1 MFSGFYLEII
11 LAIKVTISVAVGAS
25 VFGIIIGLVSALLE
39 FQPRNGLAIKLINM
53 FIRGIPEILILFVIY
68 FGITAVISKISGS
81 YFEINPLTAGIIA
94 LGIIFQ
100 AYAAE
105 VFIAA
110 FNAIDKGEIKAAQAL
125 GMTNTSCF
133 IAIILPQIGRHALP
147 GLFNLW
153 LVILKDSSIVS
164 LIGLN
169 DMTNQAQIAANQSF
183 EPFTYYGFVGLLY
196 LGLTA
201 ISQIIYKGLN
211 HWFSRGHYA

>member
-1 MFSGFYLEII
+1 MLSGFYLEII
-11 LAIKVTISVAVGAS
+11 LAIKVTLAVAIGAS
-25 VFGIIIGLVSALLE
+25 VFGIILGLLNAVIES
-39 FQPRNGLAIKLINM
+39 QPKFGFVVKLFNM
-53 FIRGIPEILILFVIY
+53 LIRGLPEILVLFAIY
-68 FGITAVISKISGS
+68 FGLTALISQITGN
-81 YFEINPLTAGIIA
+81 YFEINALTAGIIA

-110 FNAIDKGEIKAAQAL
+110 FNAIDQGEIQAAQAL
-125 GMTNTSCF
+125 GMTKFDCF
-133 IAIILPQIGRHALP
+133 RYIILPQVWSHALP

-153 LVILKDSSIVS
+153 LVVLKDSSIVS

-169 DMTNQAQIAANQSF
+169 DMTNNAQIAANQSF

-201 ISQIIYKGLN
+201 VSQLIYKGLN
-211 HWFSRGHYA
+211 HWLSGRHYA